1 MTAKDSNPVIS
12 QLNLP
17 TPLPISFTIAVA
29 LLLDRAHAPGW
40 LWGMFFT
47 IMAIVWI
54 IAILASW
61 SERYVKIT
69 PWLKTL
75 ETMTA
80 TVKTEAAAK
89 VKGTT

>member
-47 IMAIVWI
+47 IMAIV
-54 IAILASW
+54 
-61 SERYVKIT
+61 
-69 PWLKTL
+69 
-75 ETMTA
+75 
-80 TVKTEAAAK
+80 
-89 VKGTT
+89 